1 MTSTMYSLQEKEKET
16 NDCSI
21 CYDLMEDVNI
31 STTRCGHKFHTS
43 CLIRAALI
51 KSLCPYCRGPLLES
65 VPIHEVPQVHEPA
78 IGAVHFEFVA
88 RERADAIVDE
98 NGNIDLDI
106 YNRDDFE
113 MENSQDLENSQ
124 DWWDYFAELISSR
137 TDVQPRSVLALP
149 NHRSRSQ
156 SRRSSR

>member
-1 MTSTMYSLQEKEKET
+1 MSFLQKKEKET

-65 VPIHEVPQVHEPA
+65 VPALEVPEPA

-106 YNRDDFE
+106 YHRDDFE

-137 TDVQPRSVLALP
+137 TDVEPRSVLAVP
-149 NHRSRSQ
+149 NSRVRSQ